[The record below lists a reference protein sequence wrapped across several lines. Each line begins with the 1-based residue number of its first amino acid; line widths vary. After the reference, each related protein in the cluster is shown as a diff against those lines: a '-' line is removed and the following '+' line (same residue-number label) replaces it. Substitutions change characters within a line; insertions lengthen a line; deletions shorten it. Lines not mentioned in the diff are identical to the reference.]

1 MKIFK
6 AYLAGWSRAFHL
18 WKLCLLLYILN
29 FLIALI
35 SLIPLSSFLSQTVG
49 QSLSL
54 NRSLAKFDYL
64 FLSDFYNT
72 YGEGVQIILNQSIVL
87 VILNFLFSIFLMGGL
102 VASIRKREN
111 KFSFNEFWKNCAYY
125 FGRIFRLT
133 VYFLVFQ
140 GILLGILFMLLL
152 ANGISPF
159 EVESE
164 TELIHHLNVLFTI
177 YLFFATIFFMIQD
190 YAKIHLVYQDKKI
203 IARPIYE
210 SFRFVIKNFFH
221 FLFLYLLNVATFF
234 LLCFVYYQ
242 LNHLIQPDDMTTI
255 TLVFLLGQVFILG
268 RIITKILNLASADH
282 LYRKTILTEENS
294 PQV

>member
-1 MKIFK
+1 M
-6 AYLAGWSRAFHL
+6 
-18 WKLCLLLYILN
+18 
-29 FLIALI
+29 IALI